1 MNEVKIPNFLNYY
14 SFKWCLEYLLNWSI
28 ESIEKDHKQISSYFV
43 ILAGEEEGTEEENQK
58 LAKHIFE
65 LHWRMAGAQ
74 FALKAIRD
82 NQVSQMIEKLK
93 VEIKKVEENET
104 AIPLV

>member
-28 ESIEKDHKQISSYFV
+28 ESIEKDHKQISEYFET
-43 ILAGEEEGTEEENQK
+43 LAGEEEGTEEENQK
-58 LAKHIFE
+58 LANHIFE

-74 FALKAIRD
+74 FALIAIRD
-82 NQVSQMIEKLK
+82 NQVPQMIEKLK

-104 AIPLV
+104 AISLV